1 MGHLLHLETWRSWAV
16 GWRAVRLSLDPSPSG
31 PFLEEWEQ
39 MTCLPY
45 PYPKDN
51 WTLSCQE
58 SGACSHRESQ
68 EMVMPAHPLTPKAPT
83 SLGDGYLRTVPNI
96 GKTREAPGTVSS
108 SPLGIWNPGFY
119 SDTVPSVISP
129 SLPDELGCREDGMQR
144 ATPQGVKFW

>member
-1 MGHLLHLETWRSWAV
+1 
-16 GWRAVRLSLDPSPSG
+16 
-31 PFLEEWEQ
+31 

-83 SLGDGYLRTVPNI
+83 LLGDLPGGWPPQNCPQH
-96 GKTREAPGTVSS
+96 KETREAPGTVPS

-119 SDTVPSVISP
+119 SETVPSVISP

-144 ATPQGVKFW
+144 VTPQGVKFW

>member
-1 MGHLLHLETWRSWAV
+1 
-16 GWRAVRLSLDPSPSG
+16 
-31 PFLEEWEQ
+31 

-83 SLGDGYLRTVPNI
+83 FLGDLPGGWPPQNCPQHRENE
-96 GKTREAPGTVSS
+96 GSTRHCVLITPGHLESWLLFGDSS
-108 SPLGIWNPGFY
+108 FCNLTF
-119 SDTVPSVISP
+119 TA
-129 SLPDELGCREDGMQR
+129 R
-144 ATPQGVKFW
+144 